1 MGISKKKNTKPLQ
14 FFIAARVD
22 FQRVESSDFN
32 CSVELER
39 YRHVIRSK
47 QPYTMP
53 ADFWPLKFDKYY
65 FELLTDP
72 ERTPECRGFCIPNPQ
87 CLTHPLRER
96 RNILCA
102 ERTLCAKERNREQ
115 AGGEKRGR
123 KKDIARKEGKSNHA
137 RKEKREEHWSKVSR
151 NARIHGDR
159 K

>member
-1 MGISKKKNTKPLQ
+1 M
-14 FFIAARVD
+14 
-22 FQRVESSDFN
+22 ESSDFN

-72 ERTPECRGFCIPNPQ
+72 ERTPECRGFCIPNSQ

-96 RNILCA
+96 RDILCA
-102 ERTLCAKERNREQ
+102 ERTLCAKERNR
-115 AGGEKRGR
+115 ASRREKRGR

-151 NARIHGDR
+151 NAKIHGDR